1 MSIKI
6 KEMREGIQRSL
17 NDKKMMKFQE
27 NRLNNLQLKQ
37 KKIVKCNKI
46 QEGDEVR
53 KEKLKDEIEK
63 AKKIAENVKT
73 REKNFQEKK
82 KLSEVERLLKMK
94 QELEQKIV
102 EEENRKLQFESKL
115 TTLEEQEVG
124 FLKRMKTTQ
133 QEDNSKISVKLD
145 EKSEKLEFKHRSI
158 STGASASSGKK
169 AKPTTAK

>member
-1 MSIKI
+1 M
-6 KEMREGIQRSL
+6 
-17 NDKKMMKFQE
+17 
-27 NRLNNLQLKQ
+27 
-37 KKIVKCNKI
+37 
-46 QEGDEVR
+46 
-53 KEKLKDEIEK
+53 KDEIEK